1 MTWSEAEANFAE
13 KFVGYEPRLSQR
25 ALANTIEG
33 ALSAGVHL
41 AAQAPCGTGKSYAGQ
56 VPAIDYAL
64 ATGMPVILSTATK
77 ALQDQYIRDAE
88 ALQEL
93 YRPFRFAT
101 LKGRGNYLCLSK
113 LDESPDLECDEE
125 ALRTELKDAATTGDF
140 DLLVTPITPF
150 DKSKLSTSSEECP
163 GKKECVFGEV
173 CFAEQAKRRAADAQV
188 VVVNHALLVTDAQL
202 KYIAADTGAEG
213 LGTAILPNYS
223 AVVVDEGHE
232 LEEYATSTLGKEISQ
247 RSIEKLTK
255 EVSNFLE
262 RADMIRETARP
273 IKALYEALGRQFP
286 ADKPR
291 ERSITLSAKLLVN
304 VGEEINDVIEVLR
317 DFEEQLRT
325 KKIFGDDRASMQKK
339 RLRKRVEGL
348 TRRLENIIVAD
359 FADLVRWAEKA
370 TVRPANREPYT
381 HIVLKSAP
389 LSVAPFLKATLWDQV
404 PAVLMSAT
412 LSTSVDK
419 DGQADFSFLAERLG
433 IENLVGFDCE
443 SPFDFEHQARIY
455 VADTPEPNQPGYR
468 AAVTANLIELVRAA
482 DGRGLLLFTS
492 WDGLNEAYSALSPVI
507 NGMGHRC
514 LKQGELPNKQLS
526 KIFAE
531 DEHSVLFAVKS
542 FFTGVDIAGDSLR
555 LLVIDKL
562 PFANP
567 SDVIFKARC
576 DALDAT
582 AHNKWVDGS
591 FPKLSI
597 PTMVLTLLQGL
608 GRLIRTKDDKG
619 LIAILDPRL
628 NTKAYGKKILKT
640 FPPAP
645 VLTDLRQAVDYLEG
659 LEVA

>member
-1 MTWSEAEANFAE
+1 MMTWTEAESRFAE
-13 KFVGYEPRLSQR
+13 KFEGYEPRLSQQQLATTIER
-25 ALANTIEG
+25 ALE
-33 ALSAGVHL
+33 AGSHL

-56 VPAIDYAL
+56 VPAVDYAF
-64 ATGMPVILSTATK
+64 ATGQPVVLATATK

-88 ALQEL
+88 ALQQL
-93 YRPFRFAT
+93 YKPFRFAT

-125 ALRTELKDAATTGDF
+125 ALRTELKDVATTGDF
-140 DLLVTPITPF
+140 DLLTTPITSF
-150 DKSKLSTSSEECP
+150 DKSKLSTSSDECP
-163 GKKECVFGEV
+163 GKKECVFGDV
-173 CFAEQAKRRAADAQV
+173 CFAEKAKRRAADAQV

-202 KYIAADTGAEG
+202 KYVAAETGAEG
-213 LGTAILPNYS
+213 LGTAILPNYG
-223 AVVVDEGHE
+223 AVIVDEAHE
-232 LEEYATSTLGKEISQ
+232 LEEYATSTLGKEITQ
-247 RSIEKLTK
+247 RSLEKLAN
-255 EVSNFLE
+255 EVTNFLE
-262 RADMIRETARP
+262 NDVLSAAKGP
-273 IKALYEALGRQFP
+273 IAALYSALSQQFP
-286 ADKPR
+286 SDRPK

-304 VGEEINDVIEVLR
+304 IGEQINDVIEVLR
-317 DFEEQLRT
+317 DFEEQLRI
-325 KKIFGDDRASMQKK
+325 KKIFGDDRASMTKK

-359 FADLVRWAEKA
+359 FEDLVRWAEKV
-370 TVRPANREPYT
+370 TVRPARRDPYT

-412 LSTSVDK
+412 LSTAVDAA
-419 DGQADFSFLAERLG
+419 GQADFSFLAERLG
-433 IENLVGFDCE
+433 FADLVGFDCE
-443 SPFDFEHQARIY
+443 SPFDFTTQARAYIP
-455 VADTPEPNQPGYR
+455 DIPEPKAPGYR

-482 DGRGLLLFTS
+482 DGRALLLFTS
-492 WDGLNEAYSALSPVI
+492 WDGLNEAHSALAPVI

-526 KIFAE
+526 QIFAE

-542 FFTGVDIAGDSLR
+542 FFTGIDIAGDSLR

-576 DALDAT
+576 DALDAR
-582 AHNKWVDGS
+582 ARNKWVDGS

-597 PTMVLTLLQGL
+597 PTMTLTLLQGM
-608 GRLIRTKDDKG
+608 GRLIRTKDDRG
-619 LIAILDPRL
+619 LVAILDPRL
-628 NTKAYGKKILKT
+628 KTKPYGKKIVKT

-645 VLTDLRQAVDYLEG
+645 IVSDLREAIDYLEG
-659 LEVA
+659 LEA

>member
-1 MTWSEAEANFAE
+1 MTWTEAEANFAE
-13 KFVGYEPRLSQR
+13 KFVGYEPRLPQR

-64 ATGMPVILSTATK
+64 ATGLPVILSTATK

-101 LKGRGNYLCLSK
+101 LKGRSNYLCLDK
-113 LDESPDLECDEE
+113 LDGIDGDLEGDEA
-125 ALRTELKDAATTGDF
+125 ALRAELKDVEATGDF
-140 DLLVTPITPF
+140 DLLTTPITPF

-163 GKKECVFGEV
+163 GKKECVFGDV
-173 CFAEQAKRRAADAQV
+173 CFAEKAKRRAADAQV

-202 KYIAADTGAEG
+202 KYIATDTGAEG

-247 RSIEKLTK
+247 KSLERLAN

-262 RADMIRETARP
+262 TDVLTSARNT
-273 IKALYEALGRQFP
+273 IARLYNALGAQFP
-286 ADKPR
+286 SDRPR

-325 KKIFGDDRASMQKK
+325 KQIFGNDRASMTKK

-359 FADLVRWAEKA
+359 FADLVRWAEKV
-370 TVRPANREPYT
+370 TVRPARRDPYT

-412 LSTSVDK
+412 LSTAVDK
-419 DGQADFSFLAERLG
+419 NGQADFSFLAERLG
-433 IENLVGFDCE
+433 IEDLVGFDCE

-492 WDGLNEAYSALSPVI
+492 WDGLNEAYNALSPVI

-526 KIFAE
+526 QIFAE

-542 FFTGVDIAGDSLR
+542 FFTGIDIAGDSLR

-582 AHNKWVDGS
+582 ARNKWTDGS

-628 NTKAYGKKILKT
+628 NTKPYGKKILKT

-645 VLTDLRQAVDYLEG
+645 VLTDLRQAIDYLEG
-659 LEVA
+659 LEA